1 MVKFIGLVCAA
12 IHMGEEIERQYKED
26 NCICASCW
34 FGFLTLKRNALK
46 GFVDKEG
53 RQMLAK
59 SEKIGKQYWK
69 ELDDANEKYK
79 RRTKNYGENT
89 GSANG

>member
-1 MVKFIGLVCAA
+1 
-12 IHMGEEIERQYKED
+12 MGEEIERQYKED

-34 FGFLTLKRNALK
+34 LGFLTLKRSALK
-46 GFVDKEG
+46 EGVDKEG

-69 ELDDANEKYK
+69 ELRGANAKANAKYK
-79 RRTKNYGENT
+79 KWRTKNYGENT
-89 GSANG
+89 GSTNG